1 MDAILVVNAD
11 SSSLKFQI
19 FEMTDDGLK
28 RRIRGQMDGIGTR
41 PRLLAKEADGAV
53 LVDRQYTPDV
63 VNHLTAAIAETR
75 AWLLTLEG
83 FNLRAIG
90 RRVVHGGR
98 TTQNRS

>member
-1 MDAILVVNAD
+1 MDAILVVNAG

-41 PRLLAKEADGAV
+41 PRLLARDADGAM
-53 LVDRQYTPDV
+53 LVDRQYRPDV
-63 VNHLTAAIAETR
+63 VDHLPAEIAEAR

-83 FNLRAIG
+83 A
-90 RRVVHGGR
+90 VVHGGR